1 MSRSSGARWQEAAG
15 GIAPRDRQRRIVV
28 VGGGLA
34 ERMQH
39 HGWLEARLVSRFGDL
54 DLVFRNLA
62 YSGDEI
68 DGFKNSQ
75 HRLRSMSFEIGR
87 AHV

>member
-1 MSRSSGARWQEAAG
+1 MKRKLLALCLLWFAATASAADIQLQKG
-15 GIAPRDRQRRIVV
+15 DHICI

-62 YSGDEI
+62 
-68 DGFKNSQ
+68 
-75 HRLRSMSFEIGR
+75 
-87 AHV
+87 